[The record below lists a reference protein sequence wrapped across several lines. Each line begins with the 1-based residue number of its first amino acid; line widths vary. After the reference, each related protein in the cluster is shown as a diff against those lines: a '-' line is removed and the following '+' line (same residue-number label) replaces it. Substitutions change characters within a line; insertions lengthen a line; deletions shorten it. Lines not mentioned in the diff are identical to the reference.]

1 MIINKISYKNEKV
14 GINYSIPK
22 GEGRLEEHTL
32 SCNELPL
39 PGFLN
44 SLMKLRVFVLR
55 MLEMPDKDPEIKRVT
70 VRSLS
75 FDYSDDGLMG
85 VVISA
90 NRELQHSSGVQVLN
104 TPHKFEDSKVAS
116 LKLDSTCYQY
126 VLEMLEEAENYVNG
140 ERAQQELPLEKKE
153 EIADGLLNGEKTQIT
168 TQIIDTKIFDTKEG
182 TFIQVEDI
190 PDGTKGKKK
199 AKIHEIS
206 GNTSLYVKSK
216 GKNVDIAPGFAN
228 RLTALL
234 EQKLVL
240 ENLDLKKGLFSAG
253 VQDYKVIFEKTGNIL
268 DIQELSIGEHNIQ
281 GTALVKN
288 VVEEFIENLESKVH
302 LLQKTMVN

>member
-1 MIINKISYKNEKV
+1 MMINKISYKNEKV

-32 SCNELPL
+32 SCNESPL

-44 SLMKLRVFVLR
+44 SLLKLRVFVLR
-55 MLEMPDKDPEIKRVT
+55 MLEMPDKDPEIKKVT

-90 NRELQHSSGVQVLN
+90 NRDLQHSNGVQVLN

-126 VLEMLEEAENYVNG
+126 VLEMLEEAEKYVNG
-140 ERAQQELPLEKKE
+140 ERAQQELPLEQKEKIADALLGEDPVKKE
-153 EIADGLLNGEKTQIT
+153 I
-168 TQIIDTKIFDTKEG
+168 G
-182 TFIQVEDI
+182 TFEQVEDL
-190 PDGTKGKKK
+190 PANGTKGKKK

-206 GNTSLYVKSK
+206 GNTALYVKSK
-216 GKNVDIAPGFAN
+216 GKYVEIAPGFAN

-234 EQKLVL
+234 DQKLVL
-240 ENLDLKKGLFSAG
+240 DNVDLKLGLFSAG
-253 VQDYKVIFEKTGNIL
+253 VQGSIVLFEKTGNIL
-268 DIQELSIGEHNIQ
+268 DIKELQTGEHQIS
-281 GTALVKN
+281 GTQLLKN
-288 VVEEFIENLESKVH
+288 VVEEFIENLEAKVH